1 MTTASGIYQ
10 PIMAIVNCARAFPAS
25 ASEDGKLD
33 IWQPRILYCL
43 INGLG
48 LLFAAYKVNSMG
60 LLPTSVS
67 DYASLFPSPVVKEVS
82 MPSILL

>member
-1 MTTASGIYQ
+1 MSMPA
-10 PIMAIVNCARAFPAS
+10 AFPAA
-25 ASEDGKLD
+25 ASEEGKLD

-67 DYASLFPSPVVKEVS
+67 DYASLFPSPVHREIS
-82 MPSILL
+82 MPPVYL